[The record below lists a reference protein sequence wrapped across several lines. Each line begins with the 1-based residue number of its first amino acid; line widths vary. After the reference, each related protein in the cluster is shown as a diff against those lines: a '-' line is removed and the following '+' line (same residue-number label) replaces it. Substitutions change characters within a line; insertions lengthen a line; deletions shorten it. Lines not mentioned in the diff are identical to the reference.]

1 MKKLEK
7 SKNFLKSKTLWVNAI
22 LGVLAVL
29 DVAGEVTG
37 NPQAIIAGMA
47 IANIILRLITN
58 KPITVK

>member
-7 SKNFLKSKTLWVNAI
+7 SKNFLKSKTLWVNAL

-29 DVAGEVTG
+29 DLTGEVTG

>member
-7 SKNFLKSKTLWVNAI
+7 SKKIWKSKTLWVNAL

-29 DVAGEVTG
+29 DIAGEVTG

-47 IANIILRLITN
+47 ITNIILRLIT
-58 KPITVK
+58 KEPIKVI